1 MAACAVGPEPAVVD
15 VVRLVAIGAVATQL
29 HLRCQWLPVAGLAIA
44 SRMCTFKHE
53 SGLSVVVKKCLFP
66 LHRGVAKRAS
76 FAEAPTMGI
85 AFLVTVGA
93 LLRCVAEY
101 MRVMALAAF
110 LLVMFAKQREAS
122 QAMVEKDV
130 ILPGNFAMAVRA
142 RNAKRAVVSVVVFVA
157 GQAV

>member
-29 HLRCQWLPVAGLAIA
+29 HLRCQWLPMA
-44 SRMCTFKHE
+44 
-53 SGLSVVVKKCLFP
+53 GLSVVVKKCLFP

-130 ILPGNFAMAVRA
+130 MAVRA